1 MTSNHVTVKPM
12 SSEIRSILSTFEEN
26 QYQRKSAFLATVV
39 GTQGSTYRR
48 PGARLLI
55 TEDGQTVG
63 LVSGGCLERDLFEH
77 TQLMPDRQAKI
88 VTYDH
93 TATEDILWGFGLGC
107 TGTVQVLLERLN
119 PPNDSLTFIAQCWR
133 DRSPGVLVSII
144 QDEGSATQLGAC
156 LTLTS
161 HSINILGETEPAL
174 IEAIIPDAQ
183 AVLQDRQSVM
193 KQYEL
198 ATRHAIVWLE
208 YIQPPISLMI
218 FGAGQD
224 TVPIAEFAKAL
235 GWYITVVDCR
245 SNPLSHERFSTSD
258 QVILTRRER
267 LDRLTI
273 QPETVAVISTHN
285 YYDDLE
291 ALKVLLPAS
300 ARYIGLLGSKQRTKR
315 LLQELQQ
322 DTYYMEVQLTKL
334 YAPVGLDIGA
344 ETPTAIALSIV
355 AEIQAVLSDRLG
367 NSLKYRN
374 TPIHE
379 IYSDRTTSSR
389 GRSFETNG
397 NAQAVTTH
405 SRA

>member
-1 MTSNHVTVKPM
+1 MN
-12 SSEIRSILSTFEEN
+12 SEIQSILNAFE
-26 QYQRKSAFLATVV
+26 QSQHQGKFTFLATVV

-55 TEDGQTVG
+55 TEDGETIG

-77 TQLMPDRQAKI
+77 TQQRMPDNQAKI

-107 TGTVQVLLERLN
+107 TGTVQVLVERLN
-119 PPNDSLTFIAQCWR
+119 PPNDPLTFIAQCWC

-144 QDEGSATQLGAC
+144 QAEDTATQLGAY

-161 HSINILGETEPAL
+161 HSIRMLGETEPAL
-174 IEAIIPDAQ
+174 IKAMIPDAQ
-183 AVLQDRQSVM
+183 AVLQDQQSVV

-198 ATRHAIVWLE
+198 ATQPVKVLLE
-208 YIQPPISLMI
+208 YIQPPIPLII

-224 TVPIAEFAKAL
+224 AVPIAEFAKAL
-235 GWYITVVDCR
+235 DWHVSVVDCR
-245 SNPLSHERFSTSD
+245 ANPLSHERFATSD

-267 LDRLTI
+267 LDCLAI
-273 QPETVAVISTHN
+273 QPGTVAVIVTHN

-291 ALKVLLPAS
+291 ALRVLLPAS
-300 ARYIGLLGSKQRTKR
+300 IRYIGLLGSKQRTKR

-322 DTYYMEVQLTKL
+322 DASYTDVQLAKL

-344 ETPTAIALSIV
+344 ETPAAIALSIM
-355 AEIQAVLSDRLG
+355 AEIQAVLSDRSG
-367 NSLKYRN
+367 TSLKYRN
-374 TPIHE
+374 ASIHGT
-379 IYSDRTTSSR
+379 YPDRLTSPR
-389 GRSFETNG
+389 GWSFEENG
-397 NAQAVTTH
+397 NAQAATAH
-405 SRA
+405 SRT